1 MEKLQE
7 LYGTGVLYVL
17 LLVWQD
23 NPREARM
30 RIKRAVGNHIV
41 IVATTAIWV
50 AAFQCAVFTQRP
62 SYPVGRRIEQ
72 MNRQVGEYERD
83 EQYRDVD
90 VKTEATADRKR
101 NQTTVA
107 QVKED
112 FERLQA
118 IYNQL
123 VIGLSS
129 NEPLDNALLSESL
142 AGINKC
148 STRLKT
154 NLALPQAK
162 QELQAKPSSNEE
174 PQLKTS
180 LMLLLTHIS
189 RFVTNPMFESS
200 GALDIELS
208 TKASRDLEEIIHQS
222 SSIRKRTE
230 KRKP

>member
-1 MEKLQE
+1 
-7 LYGTGVLYVL
+7 
-17 LLVWQD
+17 
-23 NPREARM
+23 M
-30 RIKRAVGNHIV
+30 RNARAVGNQ
-41 IVATTAIWV
+41 VAMVAIIAIWV
-50 AAFQCAVFTQRP
+50 AAFQCVVVAQRP

-72 MNRQVGEYERD
+72 MNRQVGQYERD
-83 EQYRDVD
+83 EQYRDVEG
-90 VKTEATADRKR
+90 KPNATADRKR

-123 VIGLSS
+123 VTTLSS
-129 NEPLDNALLSESL
+129 KKPLDDAFLSESL

-162 QELQAKPSSNEE
+162 QEVHAKLSSNEE
-174 PQLKTS
+174 PQLQAS
-180 LMLLLTHIS
+180 LTLLLNHIS
-189 RFVTNPMFESS
+189 RFVTNPMFEST
-200 GALDIELS
+200 GVLDVELS

-222 SSIRKRTE
+222 SNIRKRTE
-230 KRKP
+230 KHKP